1 MSTSSNIMETSEKAK
16 RRAVPGALPVTG
28 GDSHHSQEDGEE
40 DEEASRDT
48 IDNGRGGGV
57 GERVIGHASRA

>member
-1 MSTSSNIMETSEKAK
+1 MSTSSNIMENSETAK
-16 RRAVPGALPVTG
+16 RGAVPGALPVTG
-28 GDSHHSQEDGEE
+28 GDSHHSQDDSEE

-57 GERVIGHASRA
+57 GERVIGHPSRA